1 MDAISKGGPADVPA
15 PGLLASNEPPPN
27 ATFILADIHRLLKRH
42 LPAELVP
49 SMITLRRHSKS
60 RLLKMRVPGASRRPK
75 YKWGAVK
82 ALYEGSNS
90 PAAGG
95 GGAAYTDDQLTRV
108 LGAVLEPLVTHLGEL
123 TKQVA
128 GLPGVH
134 RALMNKY
141 DAATSLSQA
150 RAAAAED
157 KLVDARRLSDLET
170 AVTKLTV
177 AVARMTERL
186 PATPG

>member
-1 MDAISKGGPADVPA
+1 MDAISKDWPVDTAAD
-15 PGLLASNEPPPN
+15 GLVASTEPPPN
-27 ATFILADIHRLLKRH
+27 ATFILADIHRLLNRH
-42 LPAELVP
+42 LPAEQVP

-60 RLLKMRVPGASRRPK
+60 KLLKMKVPGASRRPK
-75 YKWGAVK
+75 YRWGAVK
-82 ALYEGSNS
+82 ALYEASS
-90 PAAGG
+90 SHAAGG
-95 GGAAYTDDQLTRV
+95 AGGAYTDDQLTRV

-128 GLPGVH
+128 GLPSVQ

-186 PATPG
+186 PAPSG